1 MNFKE
6 VDGVFVVFC
15 IGHED
20 FYLIP
25 RLYSGSFSKVKLKDT
40 ICILFDFFN
49 TLVTCYVISVISLL
63 SSNDGVFITNLEHNL
78 TICRIL
84 GSVDDERLTF
94 MSYITIIVCFFK
106 YSPAVYIR
114 IGPAGYHGVVK
125 FSCSIDTG
133 SSSCES
139 IFKFALIYNIVNG
152 CDVDA
157 FNH

>member
-6 VDGVFVVFC
+6 VYRVFVVFC
-15 IGHED
+15 IWHED

-25 RLYSGSFSKVKLKDT
+25 RLYSSTFSKIELKDT
-40 ICILFDFFN
+40 ICILFDGFN

-63 SSNDGVFITNLEHNL
+63 SSNDGVFITNLNHDL
-78 TICRIL
+78 TVCRIL

-125 FSCSIDTG
+125 LSCSITTISTCKG
-133 SSSCES
+133 
-139 IFKFALIYNIVNG
+139 IFKLALVYNIVDG
-152 CDVDA
+152 CDIDT
-157 FNH
+157 F